1 MPSLRDQE
9 YLQQVKPKIQFAAD
23 RLKEK
28 YPASLTLKELI
39 DYSFPSNEA
48 EIPEL
53 IRFFKRYL
61 AVSEIV
67 SLDET
72 TKTYRYKPPYDVATP
87 EQLIAYFQGKTDV
100 QPIEVKELKKGWP
113 DCEKAIDQLEKEH
126 KLIVMRGKRDLVAK
140 TVWADDPDLFA
151 PIDEEFVQQWEKIN
165 FPATNTSDEIRR
177 YLQSTGRTPAGQIA
191 QSKVVAKSKATAKR
205 RVIRSAKQTNKHMAG
220 QLRDYSALA
229 RGGK

>member
-39 DYSFPSNEA
+39 DYSFPSTEA

-67 SLDET
+67 SFDEI
-72 TKTYRYKPPYDVATP
+72 TKTYRYKPPYDVVSP
-87 EQLIAYFQGKTDV
+87 QQLIAYFQDKTDV

-126 KLIVMRGKRDLVAK
+126 QLIVMRGRRDNLPK
-140 TVWADDPDLFA
+140 TIWADDPDLFA
-151 PIDEEFVQQWEKIN
+151 PFDEEFVQQWDKIG

-191 QSKVVAKSKATAKR
+191 QNKIAAKSKTNQKKR
-205 RVIRSAKQTNKHMAG
+205 IIRTTKQTNKHMAG
-220 QLRDYSALA
+220 QLRDYSALK